1 MVNTHA
7 VTAVALAVAGI
18 GAVVIGV
25 ARLSPWLLLG
35 WPCAWVALAALA
47 FIVRADAEP
56 WDDEP
61 DTRGDAAPTPER
73 TTR

>member
-1 MVNTHA
+1 MVNAHTVA
-7 VTAVALAVAGI
+7 AAALAVAGV

-25 ARLSPWLLLG
+25 AHLSPWLLLG

-47 FIVRADAEP
+47 VIVRADAEP

-61 DTRGDAAPTPER
+61 DPRGDAAPTER
-73 TTR
+73 NTR